1 MTPKKYWLDIL
12 HIQQLLG
19 FFGETPAGATKEIQ
33 SRHAMASFIIV
44 QHFTTIPFVSH
55 EIDKH
60 AVLQI
65 HTEASKPY

>member
-19 FFGETPAGATKEIQ
+19 FWGGPPAGTTKEIQ
-33 SRHAMASFIIV
+33 SRHATGSFIIV

-55 EIDKH
+55 
-60 AVLQI
+60 
-65 HTEASKPY
+65 